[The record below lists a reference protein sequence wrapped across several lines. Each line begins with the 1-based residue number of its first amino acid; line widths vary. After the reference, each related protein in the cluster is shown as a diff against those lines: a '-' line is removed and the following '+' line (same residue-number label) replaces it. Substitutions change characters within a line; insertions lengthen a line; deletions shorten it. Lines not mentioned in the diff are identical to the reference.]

1 MATSVFS
8 RLSRSSGNTAAQQR
22 TSPALR
28 RLVVAAGILTL
39 LLGPAVSRAQ
49 SLPSIEDTVA
59 GAEQLSGYFT
69 LYWNDSTGQMYW
81 EIGSLDAEFLYQV
94 SMASGLGSNPVG
106 IDRGQLSGT
115 YVLSPKRIGPR
126 LLLMQPNYRYARP
139 VPTNWSGRQ
148 SKIHLPLQY
157 SGGLTSS
164 RRQRDASWL
173 TPLISSY
180 EMPGTLQARLPI
192 VDKDTLRW
200 MSVVAPFTLT
210 TRRRFPKTSKSKP
223 C

>member
-59 GAEQLSGYFT
+59 GAEKLSGYFT
-69 LYWNDSTGQMYW
+69 LYWNNSTGQMYW

-94 SMASGLGSNPVG
+94 SMASGLAPIPS
-106 IDRGQLSGT
+106 
-115 YVLSPKRIGPR
+115 VLTAV
-126 LLLMQPNYRYARP
+126 N
-139 VPTNWSGRQ
+139 
-148 SKIHLPLQY
+148 
-157 SGGLTSS
+157 
-164 RRQRDASWL
+164 
-173 TPLISSY
+173 
-180 EMPGTLQARLPI
+180 
-192 VDKDTLRW
+192 
-200 MSVVAPFTLT
+200 
-210 TRRRFPKTSKSKP
+210 
-223 C
+223 